1 MGMIKQDMNKTTD
14 MKVTFLGISPVL
26 NDETGTLNPQQIA
39 SLSAL
44 LTFKGKTVQDL
55 KREALEKRQ
64 DLDEKIKKIMIK
76 ASLRGHASIA
86 TTPVFSFSYE
96 ASKFLDSMLT
106 GIVFSS
112 SLMASGRR
120 TDTDI
125 ENIIIPTSIGK
136 NKEARK
142 IYLETSKKLIKTLDE
157 LLAGGLDK
165 DKAGKLLQYGVY
177 GTGIISFSVE
187 SLLSFKREYENEREW
202 MPEEAGIFLK
212 KVEKELKNMGIDLL
226 YTTRLNAPRNF
237 YPYPN
242 IFKDPKQTNIVREL
256 VSKGKMKQLSNVLS
270 VDCIPSDGLK
280 KRLQDLS
287 KKYISLYRSKENIK
301 NCWMTVMT
309 RMQGIARD
317 YINVFSMKILSS
329 VSWRVWGEKKRH
341 RTVPMVSE
349 SIYYCAARALKVYK
363 KHKKSILAGKLNSL
377 QAAQL
382 DAVIGMPVA
391 ITNNP
396 EYLKKY
402 TVASLEGLEC
412 YDKLVKMGIPP
423 ADALFVIPRGVRVD
437 VLQDYNIFNLLN
449 GYFPLRLCATAE
461 EQMRGLATL
470 EAVQIKKILKVKKLD
485 WMEKFLQPKCFS
497 TGFCPEE
504 KSCGMIKKVVKN
516 YDDEFHGDM
525 KLDLEERFC
534 KELKRI
540 EK

>member
-1 MGMIKQDMNKTTD
+1 

-26 NDETGTLNPQQIA
+26 GDETGTLNPQQIA

-55 KREALEKRQ
+55 KKEALEKGQ
-64 DLDEKIKKIMIK
+64 NLDEKIKKIMIK

-125 ENIIIPTSIGK
+125 ENIIIPTSIGQ
-136 NKEARK
+136 NKEAKK

-187 SLLSFKREYENEREW
+187 SLLSFRREYENEKKW
-202 MPEEAGIFLK
+202 MPEEAGIFLE
-212 KVEKELKNMGIDLL
+212 KVEKELGKMGIDLL
-226 YTTRLNAPRNF
+226 YATRFNAPRNF

-256 VSKGKMKQLSNVLS
+256 VSEGKMKLDSNVLS
-270 VDCIPSDGLK
+270 IDCLPSAGLK
-280 KRLQDLS
+280 KKLENLS
-287 KKYISLYRSKENIK
+287 KKYATLFISKENIK
-301 NCWMTVMT
+301 KNWLAVMT
-309 RMQGIARD
+309 EMQGVARD
-317 YINVFSMKILSS
+317 YVNVFSMKILSS
-329 VSWRVWGEKKRH
+329 ISWRVWGEKKRH

-349 SIYYCAARALKVYK
+349 SIYYCVDRAAKIYR
-363 KHKKSILAGKLNSL
+363 KHRKAILAGKLSL
-377 QAAQL
+377 SQAKEL
-382 DAVIGMPVA
+382 DKAMGMPMA
-391 ITNNP
+391 IISNP

-402 TVASLEGLEC
+402 TIASLEALEC
-412 YDKLVKMGIPP
+412 YEKFVKMGIPEP
-423 ADALFVIPRGVRVD
+423 DALFVVPRAVRVD
-437 VLQDYNIFNLLN
+437 VLQEYDLFNLLN

-461 EQMRGLATL
+461 EQMRGLAMT
-470 EAVQIKKILKVKKLD
+470 EANQIRKMLKVKKLG
-485 WMEKFLQPKCFS
+485 WMEKFLEPKCFS

-504 KSCGMIKKVVKN
+504 KSCGMIKKAVKN
-516 YDDEFHGDM
+516 YDDEFHAKM
-525 KLDLEERFC
+525 KEDLEERFYE
-534 KELKRI
+534 ELKRI
-540 EK
+540 R